1 MNKNKI
7 LSGGG
12 KNLTG
17 GGKWG
22 WRGREVGGEG
32 EGSGVRGGG
41 KWGERGGKWGL
52 GTPLST
58 PSVYSI
64 SVLTHNSNEYVHIAC
79 RKYTR
84 ATVHEML
91 EYIALASCFSSDEL
105 VYPQSHLNLCCS
117 HTQSRGVDE
126 ESG

>member
-32 EGSGVRGGG
+32 EGSGVKG
-41 KWGERGGKWGL
+41 GGKWGL

-58 PSVYSI
+58 PSYSGI
-64 SVLTHNSNEYVHIAC
+64 PVNFVINNAVSLGVTVSKETQLSNMRMNMVAY
-79 RKYTR
+79 
-84 ATVHEML
+84 
-91 EYIALASCFSSDEL
+91 
-105 VYPQSHLNLCCS
+105 Q
-117 HTQSRGVDE
+117 
-126 ESG
+126 

>member
-32 EGSGVRGGG
+32 EGSGVKGEG
-41 KWGERGGKWGL
+41 KWGERGREVGVGYPPVH
-52 GTPLST
+52 PLLLNDCNLL
-58 PSVYSI
+58 
-64 SVLTHNSNEYVHIAC
+64 SVLTDTIIMTN
-79 RKYTR
+79 
-84 ATVHEML
+84 L
-91 EYIALASCFSSDEL
+91 FS
-105 VYPQSHLNLCCS
+105 
-117 HTQSRGVDE
+117 GM
-126 ESG
+126 

>member
-12 KNLTG
+12 KNLKG

-41 KWGERGGKWGL
+41 KWGKTGRDVGIGY
-52 GTPLST
+52 PLST
-58 PSVYSI
+58 PS
-64 SVLTHNSNEYVHIAC
+64 SVVW
-79 RKYTR
+79 R
-84 ATVHEML
+84 VGGM
-91 EYIALASCFSSDEL
+91 
-105 VYPQSHLNLCCS
+105 
-117 HTQSRGVDE
+117 G
-126 ESG
+126 

>member
-32 EGSGVRGGG
+32 EGSGVKG
-41 KWGERGGKWGL
+41 GGKWGL

-58 PSVYSI
+58 PSTWANKKWASLRENLSSEVCEQQR
-64 SVLTHNSNEYVHIAC
+64 HRPAC
-79 RKYTR
+79 
-84 ATVHEML
+84 
-91 EYIALASCFSSDEL
+91 ASAESD
-105 VYPQSHLNLCCS
+105 
-117 HTQSRGVDE
+117 
-126 ESG
+126 

>member
-32 EGSGVRGGG
+32 EGSGVKGGG
-41 KWGERGGKWGL
+41 KWGERGREVGVGYPPVH
-52 GTPLST
+52 PLCTGSSEST
-58 PSVYSI
+58 LVKMPHCLKSHV
-64 SVLTHNSNEYVHIAC
+64 TAC
-79 RKYTR
+79 ADNVMR
-84 ATVHEML
+84 H
-91 EYIALASCFSSDEL
+91 
-105 VYPQSHLNLCCS
+105 
-117 HTQSRGVDE
+117 
-126 ESG
+126 

>member
-22 WRGREVGGEG
+22 WREREVGGEG
-32 EGSGVRGGG
+32 EGSGVKG
-41 KWGERGGKWGL
+41 GGKWGL

-58 PSVYSI
+58 PSI
-64 SVLTHNSNEYVHIAC
+64 MHQIINNETVLLKPVHAVRQCI
-79 RKYTR
+79 
-84 ATVHEML
+84 
-91 EYIALASCFSSDEL
+91 D
-105 VYPQSHLNLCCS
+105 
-117 HTQSRGVDE
+117 
-126 ESG
+126 

>member
-32 EGSGVRGGG
+32 EGSGVKGGG
-41 KWGERGGKWGL
+41 KWGERGREVGIGYPPVH
-52 GTPLST
+52 PL
-58 PSVYSI
+58 I
-64 SVLTHNSNEYVHIAC
+64 
-79 RKYTR
+79 YTR
-84 ATVHEML
+84 RV
-91 EYIALASCFSSDEL
+91 YI
-105 VYPQSHLNLCCS
+105 CC
-117 HTQSRGVDE
+117 TF
-126 ESG
+126 

>member
-32 EGSGVRGGG
+32 EGSGVKGGG
-41 KWGERGGKWGL
+41 KWGERGREVGVGYPPVH
-52 GTPLST
+52 PL
-58 PSVYSI
+58 
-64 SVLTHNSNEYVHIAC
+64 
-79 RKYTR
+79 
-84 ATVHEML
+84 M
-91 EYIALASCFSSDEL
+91 ASCLSASPRWVLFSQGLKRLWYDSNDTTL
-105 VYPQSHLNLCCS
+105 RVIY
-117 HTQSRGVDE
+117 
-126 ESG
+126 

>member
-12 KNLTG
+12 KTLTG

-32 EGSGVRGGG
+32 EGSGVKG
-41 KWGERGGKWGL
+41 GGKWGL

-58 PSVYSI
+58 PSFRLGCVPFFIFLNQTYI
-64 SVLTHNSNEYVHIAC
+64 VGTPKNKPYV
-79 RKYTR
+79 
-84 ATVHEML
+84 
-91 EYIALASCFSSDEL
+91 
-105 VYPQSHLNLCCS
+105 
-117 HTQSRGVDE
+117 
-126 ESG
+126 